1 MERTIKILYDIGD
14 VVKYNYIKNVPHYVK
29 CPFCGGIG
37 EIKGLN
43 EDWADCPICGGD
55 KKIKSGYKI
64 EQEVKEGTISGI
76 QVCWF
81 SNNEHSAMEPRYDLL
96 REDYRISQ
104 SDIIE
109 KVISDQDRLAYSD

>member
-1 MERTIKILYDIGD
+1 MIIEILYDIGD
-14 VVKYNYIKNVPHYVK
+14 VIKYNYIRHVPRYVE
-29 CPFCGGIG
+29 CPFCGGGG

-43 EDWADCPICGGD
+43 GEWADCPRCGGD

-64 EQEVKEGTISGI
+64 EQEVKEGIISGI

-81 SNNEHSAMEPRYDLL
+81 SNNKHSTMEPKYDLL
-96 REDYRISQ
+96 RENYNISQ

-109 KVISDQDRLAYSD
+109 KIIG